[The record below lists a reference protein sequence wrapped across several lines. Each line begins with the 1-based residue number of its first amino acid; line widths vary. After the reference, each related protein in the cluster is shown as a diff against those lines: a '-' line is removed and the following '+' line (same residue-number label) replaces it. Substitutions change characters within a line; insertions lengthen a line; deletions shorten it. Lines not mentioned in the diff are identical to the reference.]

1 MLQTFT
7 FLMGEEGGG
16 EIIIQV
22 KKEFL
27 QSQTEKAFFLKPI
40 IKF

>member
-7 FLMGEEGGG
+7 FLVGKEGGG
-16 EIIIQV
+16 IIIQV

-27 QSQTEKAFFLKPI
+27 QSQTEKAFF
-40 IKF
+40 

>member
-7 FLMGEEGGG
+7 FLVGEEGGGG

-27 QSQTEKAFFLKPI
+27 QSQTEKAFF
-40 IKF
+40 